1 MRILVTNDDGIDSIG
16 LHVLARALKPFGEIV
31 VAAPDREY
39 SGASASV
46 GPIPLTTEKHKAH
59 IEGIDEAWAVSGP
72 PGLIVL
78 LATIGGFGPPFDLVV
93 SGINPGANA
102 GSPVYISGTVGA
114 AVTARMRGITG
125 VAVSVASKKSQLGQA
140 VREEDIDLG
149 WESAAEIA
157 ARVVSSLVENPLPE
171 PGVLN
176 INVPN
181 MEVSDMKGW
190 IRTEIGSN
198 FARTLPKVTVKPIAG
213 HDDSHY
219 VIMNLGESLP
229 PPSIET
235 DLGAVGRGYVAVTWV
250 SKYRLEDKPFGDSV
264 ESSLDAL
271 FPNISGGLE

>member
-16 LHVLARALKPFGEIV
+16 LHVLARALKPLGEIV
-31 VAAPDREY
+31 VVAPDREY

-78 LATIGGFGPPFDLVV
+78 LATIGAFGPPFDLVV
-93 SGINPGANA
+93 SGVNPGANA
-102 GSPVYISGTVGA
+102 GCPVYLSGTVGA
-114 AVTARMRGITG
+114 AVMARIRGITG
-125 VAVSVASKKSQLGQA
+125 VAVSIASKESQLGQTLK
-140 VREEDIDLG
+140 EEIHTQK

-157 ARVVSSLVENPLPE
+157 AIVVSSLVENPLPE
-171 PGVLN
+171 PAVLN

-181 MEVSDMKGW
+181 MEVSDIKGW
-190 IRTEIGSN
+190 IRAEIGSD
-198 FARTLPKVTVKPIAG
+198 FARTLPEVTIKPIDG

-219 VIMNLGESLP
+219 VIMNSGENLP
-229 PPSIET
+229 PPAIET

-250 SKYRLEDKPFGDSV
+250 SKYQLEDKPFGDSI

-271 FPNISGGLE
+271 FLDIPGG

>member
-16 LHVLARALKPFGEIV
+16 LHVLARALKPLGEIV
-31 VAAPDREY
+31 VVAPDREY

-78 LATIGGFGPPFDLVV
+78 LATIGAFGPPFDLVV
-93 SGINPGANA
+93 SGVNPGANA
-102 GSPVYISGTVGA
+102 GSPVYLSGTVGA
-114 AVTARMRGITG
+114 AVMARIRGITG
-125 VAVSVASKKSQLGQA
+125 VAVSIASKESQLGQTLK
-140 VREEDIDLG
+140 EEIHTQK

-157 ARVVSSLVENPLPE
+157 AIAVSSLVENPLLE
-171 PGVLN
+171 PAILN

-181 MEVSDMKGW
+181 MEVSDIKGW
-190 IRTEIGSN
+190 VRAEIGSG
-198 FARTLPKVTVKPIAG
+198 FARALPEVTIKPIAG

-219 VIMNLGESLP
+219 VVMNSGENYP
-229 PPSIET
+229 PPTIET

-250 SKYRLEDKPFGDSV
+250 SKYQLEDKPFGDSI

-271 FPNISGGLE
+271 FLDISGG